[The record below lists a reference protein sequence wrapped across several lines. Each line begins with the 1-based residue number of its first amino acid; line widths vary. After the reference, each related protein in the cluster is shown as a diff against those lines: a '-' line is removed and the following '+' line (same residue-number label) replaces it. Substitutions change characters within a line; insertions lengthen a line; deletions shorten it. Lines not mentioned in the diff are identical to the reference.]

1 MVGAAG
7 SWLTHFQRTVALL
20 FFGLPASDGFLLA
33 GGGALL
39 AQGLTDRPTQDL
51 DFFTRPGA
59 NEVGP
64 ARDQFIAMA
73 GEHGWRVEVI
83 RDGETFCRLLVEGP
97 EDLLIDLAMDSAP
110 VRPAGSST
118 VGPTFAPAE
127 LAGRKVIA
135 LFDRAAARDFVD
147 VLALSHRFSKVEL
160 LALAREV
167 DSGFEIGVFVEMIGV
182 LNRYTDVDLALGAVN
197 IAELRTFFGEW
208 STELEAGG

>member
-1 MVGAAG
+1 MVGATG
-7 SWLTHFQRTVALL
+7 SWLTDFQRTVTRL

-39 AQGLTDRPTQDL
+39 AQGLTERPTQDL

-59 NEVGP
+59 NEVRL
-64 ARDQFIAMA
+64 ARDQFIAIA

-97 EDLLIDLAMDSAP
+97 EDLIIDLAMDSAP

-167 DSGFEIGVFVEMIGV
+167 DSGFETGVFVEMIGF

-197 IAELRTFFGEW
+197 IAELRTFFAEW